1 MSEPLSGSSSK
12 RSLSTVGWLGCFLA
26 IGVMLMILVVE
37 SRRNALP
44 RQQDSDIMVR
54 IAGVGGTDYPV
65 HERIRLVLEG
75 NGIPVAM
82 WGSRFYNVTV
92 IRSEAKSAIKIL
104 RKDAKERGYWI
115 HFGDFSDTE
124 PLSDWVYAP
133 YVQILERV
141 KYAASTDL
149 GACLRH
155 PDVATLARG
164 YPQIDRILYQRI
176 PLFES
181 CAKDQMIEEVRLE
194 QYLKPG
200 TRKRRTTLFQIF
212 GDQGEVH
219 IPINRVVG
227 EDE

>member
-1 MSEPLSGSSSK
+1 MSEPVSGSSTKISH
-12 RSLSTVGWLGCFLA
+12 SAVAWLGCFLA

-37 SRRNALP
+37 SRRNALT

-54 IAGVGGTDYPV
+54 IAGVGGTDDPV

-75 NGIPVAM
+75 EGIPVVM
-82 WGSRFYNVTV
+82 WGSRFHNVTV
-92 IRSEAKSAIKIL
+92 LRSEATRAIKIL

-115 HFGDFSDTE
+115 HFGDFPDTE

-133 YVQILERV
+133 YAQILEHE

-176 PLFES
+176 PLFQS
-181 CAKDQMIEEVRLE
+181 CAKDQVIQDVSLE

-227 EDE
+227 EDD